1 MLLPRSIY
9 SRPWRTLLVPL
20 VLGVVTV
27 AFLIGTGFLSA
38 SRAASTFVVINVN
51 DSGPGSLRQAM
62 IDANANPGLDTIT
75 FNIGSGHQT
84 IKPQQRLP
92 TVIDPV
98 VIDGTSQPGFSG
110 TPIIEIDSS
119 NQFDGTGLFLDGG
132 DSTVRS
138 LVINESPFIGILIG
152 SKGGNRIEGCYIGTD
167 ATGTIARSNGGS
179 GIHVR
184 SSNNIIGGTTSL
196 AKNVISGNTGI
207 GIEISRGCCTGNDSP
222 MTGNVI
228 QGNYIGV
235 NAQGNAAIPNQ
246 REGININS
254 FNSNVPV
261 TGNTVGGTAPGAG
274 NVISGNHFDGID
286 LGGFHVMNNT
296 VQGNLIGT
304 DASGNFAIA
313 NEGSGIDI
321 TGSNNLIGGSLAGA
335 RNVISGN
342 AVTGGDGVRLLGP
355 GNIVRGNIIGA
366 NASLTAPIPNS
377 FHGVSIGAPNS
388 VIGGTNPG
396 EPNVIAFNGADGIIA
411 VAPSATANSFRA
423 NSIFSNG
430 FLTSPSDARI
440 GIDLGAFG
448 PTPNDSG
455 DGDTGAN
462 NLQNFPVIT
471 SVTLG
476 ANSVDVKGTLNS
488 TAATLFALDFYA
500 NSVCDP
506 LGFGEGAR
514 LIGSATVL
522 TNGSGDT
529 SFDFSFQGAQPA
541 GQVYT
546 ATATDPSGN
555 TSEFSQCSAPSPAIG
570 SVSFSS
576 TFVFVSEAAGMA
588 FFALN
593 RTGGSAGPLTV
604 GFSVIAGTATAGV
617 DFTAT
622 EGTLTFA
629 DGEVSKM
636 FSVPIHED
644 SLSES
649 FETAKV
655 ILNTSG
661 PLDSLGSQSTATLN
675 IEDND
680 PLPTVSIRDVHVI
693 EGNSGTTTAFFSVT
707 LSTASGSVVSVSY
720 ATQNGSASSVN
731 DYEQLFGAL
740 TFNPGETIKQVV
752 VTVKGDVEIEPDET
766 FFVNLT
772 NATHAIRLRS
782 LGKGTILNDDGS
794 TVPLVLILEE
804 QPPEPIQAAALDSVL
819 FLRDPFPVVNGANL
833 LNLGPDRNTRVMVF
847 VRNLPPG
854 VVASSVTI
862 NLVDPSNENFNLV
875 AEDVRSVSVCDCAQ
889 VIFRLPD
896 NVATGKSFIRVDLPG
911 SSSNSG
917 TIRIRP

>member
-1 MLLPRSIY
+1 MFLARSIY
-9 SRPWRTLLVPL
+9 CRPWRFVPL
-20 VLGVVTV
+20 VRGVVTV
-27 AFLIGTGFLSA
+27 ACLIVTGFLSA

-92 TVIDPV
+92 TVTDPV
-98 VIDGTSQPGFSG
+98 LIDGTSQPGFSG

-119 NQFDGTGLFLDGG
+119 NQFDGNGLFLDGG

-138 LVINESPFIGILIG
+138 LVINKSPFTGILIG

-167 ATGTIARSNGGS
+167 VTGTIARSNGGT

-196 AKNVISGNTGI
+196 ARNVISGNTGI

-228 QGNYIGV
+228 QGNHIGV
-235 NAQGNAAIPNQ
+235 NVQGNAAIPNQ

-261 TGNTVGGTAPGAG
+261 TGNIVGGTEPGAG
-274 NVISGNHFDGID
+274 NVISGNFSDGVS

-296 VQGNLIGT
+296 VQGNFIGT
-304 DASGNFAIA
+304 DAGGNFAIT
-313 NEGSGIDI
+313 NNGYGIEC
-321 TGSNNLIGGSLAGA
+321 TGGNNVIGGSVAGA

-342 AVTGGDGVRLLGP
+342 AADGVHLEGS
-355 GNIVRGNIIGA
+355 GNVVRGNIIGA
-366 NASLTAPIPNS
+366 NFSLTAPVPNF
-377 FHGVSIGAPNS
+377 FHGVSLNGPNTI
-388 VIGGTNPG
+388 IGGTNAG
-396 EPNVIAFNGADGIIA
+396 EGNVIAFNGADGIAAIA
-411 VAPSATANSFRA
+411 TSATANSFRA

-430 FLTSPSDARI
+430 FLAHPSDARI
-440 GIDLGAFG
+440 GIDLGTFG

-471 SVTLG
+471 SVTPG
-476 ANSVDVKGTLNS
+476 ATSVNVKGTLNS

-500 NSVCDP
+500 NSVCDA

-514 LIGSATVL
+514 FIGSGTVL
-522 TNGSGDT
+522 TNGSGDA
-529 SFDFSFQGAQPA
+529 SFDFTFQGMQPA

-555 TSEFSQCSAPSPAIG
+555 TSEFSQCSAPAPAIG

-576 TFVFVSEAAGMA
+576 TSVLVSEAAGMA

-622 EGTLTFA
+622 EGTLTFG

-636 FSVPIHED
+636 FSIPIHED

-661 PLDSLGSQSTATLN
+661 PLDTLGSQSTATLT

-707 LSTASGSVVSVSY
+707 LSATSGSVVSVSY
-720 ATQNGSASSVN
+720 STQNGSASSVN
-731 DYEQLFGAL
+731 DYEQVFGSL
-740 TFNPGETIKQVV
+740 TFNPGETVKQVV
-752 VTVKGDVEIEPDET
+752 VTVKGDVEFEPDET

-772 NATHAIRLRS
+772 NATHATRLRS

-804 QPPEPIQAAALDSVL
+804 QAPDPIQAAALDSVL
-819 FLRDPFPVVNGANL
+819 FLRDPFPVVNEANL
-833 LNLGPDRNTRVMVF
+833 LNHGPDRNTRVMVF

-854 VVASSVTI
+854 VVASGVTI
-862 NLVDPSNENFNLV
+862 NLVDPGNQNFNLV
-875 AEDVRSVSVCDCAQ
+875 AEDVRSVSVCDCVQ

-896 NVATGKSFIRVDLPG
+896 NVLTGKSFIRVDLPG